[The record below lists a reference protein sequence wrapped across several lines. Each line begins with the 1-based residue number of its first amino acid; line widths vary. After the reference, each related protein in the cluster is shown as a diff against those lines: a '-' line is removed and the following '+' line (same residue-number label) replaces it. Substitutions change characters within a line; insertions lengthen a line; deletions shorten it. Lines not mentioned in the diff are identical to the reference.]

1 MQLSTRRNFLCLG
14 GIAAALGM
22 VFRASPAYAADAETD
37 SMWMSALTAIQ
48 TRRSIRLYTEQPV
61 DDKSIKTL
69 LAAGMAAP
77 SAGNERPWEFVVIR
91 NPETLTQVGS
101 INKYAAYA
109 KKAPVAILTCVNT
122 EREKFPGNGIVDV
135 AACTQNILLA
145 AHAIGLGAVWT
156 GIYPEQDRIE
166 AFRLLLDIPEKV
178 IPLALV
184 VIGHPRPRAP
194 REDQD
199 RFDAT
204 RVHVEKW

>member
-1 MQLSTRRNFLCLG
+1 
-14 GIAAALGM
+14 
-22 VFRASPAYAADAETD
+22 
-37 SMWMSALTAIQ
+37 MSALTAVQ
-48 TRRSIRLYTEQPV
+48 TRRSVRLYTDQPV
-61 DDKSIKTL
+61 NEGSIKTL

-77 SAGNERPWEFVVIR
+77 SAGNEQPWEFVVIR
-91 NPETLTQVGS
+91 NPGTLAQVGG
-101 INKYAAYA
+101 INKYAAFA

-145 AHAIGLGAVWT
+145 AHATGLGAVWT

-166 AFRLLLDIPEKV
+166 GFRRLLGIPETV

-184 VIGHPRPRAP
+184 VIGHPRSTSK
-194 REDQD
+194 RED

-204 RVHVEKW
+204 RIHDEKW